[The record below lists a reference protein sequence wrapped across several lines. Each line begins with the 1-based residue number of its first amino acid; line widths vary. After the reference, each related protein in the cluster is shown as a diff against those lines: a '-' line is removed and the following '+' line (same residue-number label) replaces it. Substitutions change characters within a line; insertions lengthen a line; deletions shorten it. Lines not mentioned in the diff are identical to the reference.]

1 MTTILKPS
9 LLAAPL
15 LAALV
20 ILAIG
25 VATHRSVRNTL
36 AGSIANDLETVLEA
50 NVTALEIWIQTQER
64 TAAVLAQDPELLAHA
79 LILLQTQ
86 VPDLTSPDP
95 ASPSAVGEDIAAARR
110 GFQTALERLL
120 PHAGY
125 GAAQLVD
132 PSLQI
137 VATAMRGRP
146 GSGSN
151 SSPFFRRRGP
161 SPTNTFGIPIP
172 QGIPSDRNSPAPL
185 RPNPDPGPGP
195 SPGPGPGPSPGS
207 IANRVAGTVPQE
219 HASHFEEMFV
229 TGHPVLVTPFKAT
242 PPRGGPPGRNVTPG
256 PRPRTGDLPRPTQEA
271 PSARPPWAGRPE
283 LRLMQVIA
291 PVRNQ
296 QGTVLGAVAFSLR
309 PEEEFTG
316 VLSVA
321 RPGHSGETFAFDA
334 SGLLISQSRFDEALQ
349 EWGLLTNSPGA
360 TSALS
365 LELRDPGLDLRHHPV
380 PETPREHWP
389 LIPMV
394 AAALSGTNDVSIVP
408 SPDYRGVPVVG
419 AWRWLPDRRFGVVTK
434 IDADEVFQPLRVIER
449 IFGGLLG
456 LLALAS
462 VGFVSYSQLNS
473 RWRRRFQ
480 EAQLK
485 ARRLGQ
491 YTLDEKIGEGCMG
504 VVYRAHHALLRRHTA
519 IKLLLPHQ
527 ADALLIRQFEHEVRL
542 TCQLSHPNTIQVYDY
557 GHTPDGIFY
566 YAMELLQG
574 LTLQEL
580 VERTGA
586 QPEGRVLHF
595 LAQICGSLQ
604 EAHAAGLI
612 HRDIKPG
619 NLFVCQR
626 GGIPDTIKVL
636 DFGLVQRL
644 PGHSHSP
651 TDPDPDPNP
660 NPAPDQS
667 RFLGTPLYLAP
678 ESIRTPGFGNPQTDL
693 YALGAVGYFLLCGQP
708 VFQCDD
714 LETLWDHHLNV
725 TPLPPGKR
733 THLPI
738 SHETETAI
746 LACLE
751 KDPANRPASVTTFLE
766 QLQRSPVFGTW
777 NTDQQRAWWNG
788 PGRCLSTTR
797 TLSPTPTP
805 TTNGADPVATLRIDL
820 DHR

>member
-1 MTTILKPS
+1 
-9 LLAAPL
+9 
-15 LAALV
+15 
-20 ILAIG
+20 
-25 VATHRSVRNTL
+25 
-36 AGSIANDLETVLEA
+36 
-50 NVTALEIWIQTQER
+50 
-64 TAAVLAQDPELLAHA
+64 
-79 LILLQTQ
+79 
-86 VPDLTSPDP
+86 
-95 ASPSAVGEDIAAARR
+95 
-110 GFQTALERLL
+110 
-120 PHAGY
+120 
-125 GAAQLVD
+125 
-132 PSLQI
+132 
-137 VATAMRGRP
+137 
-146 GSGSN
+146 
-151 SSPFFRRRGP
+151 
-161 SPTNTFGIPIP
+161 
-172 QGIPSDRNSPAPL
+172 
-185 RPNPDPGPGP
+185 
-195 SPGPGPGPSPGS
+195 
-207 IANRVAGTVPQE
+207 
-219 HASHFEEMFV
+219 
-229 TGHPVLVTPFKAT
+229 
-242 PPRGGPPGRNVTPG
+242 
-256 PRPRTGDLPRPTQEA
+256 
-271 PSARPPWAGRPE
+271 
-283 LRLMQVIA
+283 MQVIA
-291 PVRNQ
+291 PVRDST
-296 QGTVLGAVAFSLR
+296 GSILGALAFSLR

-334 SGLLISQSRFDEALQ
+334 GGLLISQSRFDETLQ

-365 LELRDPGLDLRHHPV
+365 LELRNPGLDLRHHPV
-380 PETPREHWP
+380 PETSRELWP

-394 AAALSGTNDVSIVP
+394 AAALSGTNGVSIVP
-408 SPDYRGVPVVG
+408 SLDYRGVPTVG

-462 VGFVSYSQLNS
+462 VGFVSFSQLNF

-557 GHTPDGIFY
+557 GHTRDGIFY

-586 QPEGRVLHF
+586 QPEARVLHF

-644 PGHSHSP
+644 PDHPHSISKP
-651 TDPDPDPNP
+651 EPDSD
-660 NPAPDQS
+660 PAPDHS

-693 YALGAVGYFLLCGQP
+693 YAVGAVGYFLLCGLP

-714 LETLWDHHLNV
+714 LESLWDHHLNV
-725 TPLPPGKR
+725 APLPPGQR
-733 THLPI
+733 TPLPI
-738 SHETETAI
+738 SHETESAI

-751 KDPANRPASVTTFLE
+751 KDPARRPASVTAFLA
-766 QLQRSPVFGTW
+766 QLQRSPLFGTW
-777 NTDQQRAWWNG
+777 NSELLQAWWSG
-788 PGRCLSTTR
+788 PGRCLSTPFTP
-797 TLSPTPTP
+797 SPSPSTP
-805 TTNGADPVATLRIDL
+805 AVPVATLRIDL
-820 DHR
+820 DQR

>member
-1 MTTILKPS
+1 MTTVFKPS

-25 VATHRSVRNTL
+25 VATHRSVRQTL
-36 AGSIANDLETVLEA
+36 AGSIANDLDTVLEA

-79 LILLQTQ
+79 LILLQTPTQ
-86 VPDLTSPDP
+86 TLPSDTSANSSTTD
-95 ASPSAVGEDIAAARR
+95 GHIDAARR
-110 GFQTALERLL
+110 GFQAALERLL

-125 GAAQLVD
+125 GAAQLVH

-137 VATAMRGRP
+137 VASGLRGRP
-146 GSGSN
+146 GSGGN
-151 SSPFFRRRGP
+151 ARPDPRLRGP
-161 SPTNTFGIPIP
+161 EARANP
-172 QGIPSDRNSPAPL
+172 QTTL
-185 RPNPDPGPGP
+185 RPDPRPTTGFG
-195 SPGPGPGPSPGS
+195 SASRTPGS
-207 IANRVAGTVPQE
+207 VPDE
-219 HASHFEEMFV
+219 HAVHFEEMFA
-229 TGHPVLVTPFKAT
+229 TGHPVLVTPFKAG
-242 PPRGGPPGRNVTPG
+242 PPRGTPPAPPGRHDSLG
-256 PRPRTGDLPRPTQEA
+256 PRRSPGNTSTSTNGISSFRPR
-271 PSARPPWAGRPE
+271 WAGRPE

-291 PVRNQ
+291 PVRDP
-296 QGTVLGAVAFSLR
+296 QGNVLGALAFSLR

-321 RPGHSGETFAFDA
+321 RPGDSGETFAFDA
-334 SGLLISQSRFDEALQ
+334 GGLLISQSRFDEALQ

-365 LELRDPGLDLRHHPV
+365 LELRDPGFDLRHHPM
-380 PETPREHWP
+380 PESSRESWP

-394 AAALSGTNDVSIVP
+394 AAALSGTNGVSIVP

-419 AWRWLPDRRFGVVTK
+419 AWRWLPERRFGVVTK
-434 IDADEVFQPLRVIER
+434 IDSEEVFQPLRVIER

-462 VGFVSYSQLNS
+462 VGFVSFSQLNF

-527 ADALLIRQFEHEVRL
+527 ADALLVRQFEHEVRL

-557 GHTPDGIFY
+557 GHTRDGIFY

-574 LTLQEL
+574 LTLQDL

-586 QPEGRVLHF
+586 QPEARVLHF

-644 PGHSHSP
+644 PDPP
-651 TDPDPDPNP
+651 TSIAKSQPDPDP
-660 NPAPDQS
+660 APDHS

-693 YALGAVGYFLLCGQP
+693 YALGAVGYFLLCGLP
-708 VFQCDD
+708 VFQCDNLD
-714 LETLWDHHLNV
+714 SLWDHHLNV
-725 TPLPPGKR
+725 FPLPPGQR
-733 THLPI
+733 TPLPI
-738 SHETETAI
+738 SRETETAI

-751 KDPANRPASVTTFLE
+751 KDPSRRPSSVADFLS
-766 QLQRSPVFGTW
+766 QLQRSPRFGTW
-777 NTDQQRAWWNG
+777 NSDQQHAWWSG
-788 PGRCLSTTR
+788 PGRCLSTPLTPSPSP
-797 TLSPTPTP
+797 SPTTP
-805 TTNGADPVATLRIDL
+805 AVPVATLRIDL
-820 DHR
+820 DQR